1 MSKKIGKQTFVFNER
16 PVIIGRGTVAGQKE
30 GEGPLKEYFDIILD
44 DDMYGEKTWEK
55 AESKMLK
62 EAMYKAISR
71 ANLRKEDVD
80 VMLCGDLINQLM
92 SSSFV
97 ARDTHI
103 PFLGLYGA
111 CSTMTESLVV
121 GSMLV
126 DGGFANYAL
135 AGASSHFCTAER
147 QFRTPVEHG
156 NQRPPSAQWTATAAG
171 AAVIAARNLVDTRQ
185 RKKGKIVRTE
195 CATIGKVIDAG
206 IKDPNQMGAAMT
218 PSAVDTLLNHLE
230 DTGRNLDYYDLIVTG
245 DLGFVGK
252 DIMADL
258 LAGAGINK
266 KMIDKHYDDCGTM
279 LFTKSQDVHSGASG
293 CGCSA
298 SVFCGYLLKQMEKG
312 ELEKV
317 LLMSTGALLSTTSPF
332 QGESI
337 PGITHAISL
346 EVE

>member
-1 MSKKIGKQTFVFNER
+1 MSKKIGKQSFVFNER

-71 ANLRKEDVD
+71 ANLSKENID

-111 CSTMTESLVV
+111 CSTMTESLIV

-135 AGASSHFCTAER
+135 AGASSHF
-147 QFRTPVEHG
+147 
-156 NQRPPSAQWTATAAG
+156 
-171 AAVIAARNLVDTRQ
+171 
-185 RKKGKIVRTE
+185 
-195 CATIGKVIDAG
+195 
-206 IKDPNQMGAAMT
+206 
-218 PSAVDTLLNHLE
+218 
-230 DTGRNLDYYDLIVTG
+230 
-245 DLGFVGK
+245 
-252 DIMADL
+252 
-258 LAGAGINK
+258 
-266 KMIDKHYDDCGTM
+266 
-279 LFTKSQDVHSGASG
+279 
-293 CGCSA
+293 
-298 SVFCGYLLKQMEKG
+298 
-312 ELEKV
+312 
-317 LLMSTGALLSTTSPF
+317 
-332 QGESI
+332 
-337 PGITHAISL
+337 
-346 EVE
+346 